1 MPSRGIHHVC
11 ITVNDLTISEPF
23 YDKLMEALGFRKQA
37 MPEQRT
43 VFYDS
48 PDTVVIISGA
58 RPENKGA
65 VFDRFR
71 VGLHHLAFRVDTRA
85 EVDQVHRTLSRG
97 GATILDSPAEYPQYV
112 PGYYAAYFAD
122 PDGIKLE
129 VVTTPPAPP
138 PAMPEPDVAK
148 APPPPKKAAAA
159 PAPKA
164 AAKPAPAPAKAKKP
178 EPKPK
183 PKKAAKPK
191 PKAKPKA
198 KAKPAKKAK
207 KKKR

>member
-1 MPSRGIHHVC
+1 MPSRGVHHIC
-11 ITVNDLTISEPF
+11 LTVNDLSISEPF

-48 PDTVVIISGA
+48 ADTVLIISGA

-71 VGLHHLAFRVDTRA
+71 VGLHHLAFRVETRA
-85 EVDQVHRTLSRG
+85 EVEQVHRTLARG
-97 GATILDSPAEYPQYV
+97 GATILDAPAEYPQYV

-138 PAMPEPDVAK
+138 PAVPEPDVK
-148 APPPPKKAAAA
+148 APPPKKAAPP

-164 AAKPAPAPAKAKKP
+164 PPKPAAKPAPKPAPKPAKAKQP
-178 EPKPK
+178 

-191 PKAKPKA
+191 
-198 KAKPAKKAK
+198 KPAKKSKPSKKK